1 MKSSIINNEKRCY
14 LCGERNNIH
23 LHHILFGKNRKNADE
38 DGLTV
43 YLCYN
48 HHEST
53 TGVHGKK
60 GHDLDLK
67 LKQIAEKRW
76 LEYYG
81 KTIDDFISRYGR
93 NYL

>member
-81 KTIDDFISRYGR
+81 KTTDDFINRYGR